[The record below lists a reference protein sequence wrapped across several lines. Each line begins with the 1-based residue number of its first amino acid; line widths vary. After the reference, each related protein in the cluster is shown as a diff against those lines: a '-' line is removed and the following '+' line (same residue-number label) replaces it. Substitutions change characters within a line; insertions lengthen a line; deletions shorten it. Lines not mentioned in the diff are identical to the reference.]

1 MKEVNPA
8 ETKRAKAFA
17 LWKDAPMPMV
27 TLFKTIDVTNLV
39 KLARRDFKFNML
51 LCRCIGRAASRT
63 EEFYLLPA
71 GGKLFRYEKIAVNV
85 VVATDDGGIETCDIP
100 FSDDLAQFARD
111 YDELTAR
118 VAKTGQSHELGGDYM
133 VIGTSALAKC
143 DIDGAVNIYAGVY
156 NNPFLIWGK
165 YRKRFCRARLPLSF
179 QFHHAQM
186 DGNEA
191 AEFLERLQRE
201 IDALKLDRRAN
212 RR

>member
-1 MKEVNPA
+1 MNEVNPA

-39 KLARRDFKFNML
+39 KLARRGFKFNML
-51 LCRCIGRAASRT
+51 LCLCIGRAAART

-100 FSDDLAQFARD
+100 FSDDFAQFARD

-118 VAKTGQSHELGGDYM
+118 VAQTGRAHELGGDYM
-133 VIGTSALAKC
+133 VIGTSALAKY

-165 YRKRFCRARLPLSF
+165 YRKRFYRARLPLSF

-201 IDALKLDRRAN
+201 INALKPNRRADRR
-212 RR
+212 

>member
-1 MKEVNPA
+1 MREIDPA
-8 ETKRAKAFA
+8 ATKRAKAFA

-27 TLFKTIDVTNLV
+27 TLFKTLSVANLV
-39 KLARRDFKFNML
+39 KLARRGFKFNML
-51 LCRCIGRAASRT
+51 LCWCIGRAAAGT

-71 GGKLFRYEKIAVNV
+71 GERLIRYEKIAVNV
-85 VVATDDGGIETCDIP
+85 VVATDDGEIETCDIP
-100 FSDDLAQFARD
+100 CSDDFAQFARD

-118 VAKTGQSHELGGDYM
+118 VARTGRAHELGDYM
-133 VIGTSALAKC
+133 VIGTSALAKY

-165 YRKRFCRARLPLSF
+165 YRKHFCRALLPLSF

-186 DGNEA
+186 DGNHA

-201 IDALKLDRRAN
+201 IGALRAG
-212 RR
+212 RAARQR